1 MSAREGSV
9 VSQGGVRSGRVRR
22 DGWSG
27 RLGGFFVKA
36 TVVLVDGPVSS
47 EQAEQAEQVRSSW
60 RESRRR
66 VFDVGVAILC

>member
-1 MSAREGSV
+1 V
-9 VSQGGVRSGRVRR
+9 
-22 DGWSG
+22 GW
-27 RLGGFFVKA
+27 FFVKA

-47 EQAEQAEQVRSSW
+47 EQAEQVRSSW

>member
-27 RLGGFFVKA
+27 RLGWFFVKA

-47 EQAEQAEQVRSSW
+47 EQAEQVRSSW

>member
-47 EQAEQAEQVRSSW
+47 EQAEQVRSSW